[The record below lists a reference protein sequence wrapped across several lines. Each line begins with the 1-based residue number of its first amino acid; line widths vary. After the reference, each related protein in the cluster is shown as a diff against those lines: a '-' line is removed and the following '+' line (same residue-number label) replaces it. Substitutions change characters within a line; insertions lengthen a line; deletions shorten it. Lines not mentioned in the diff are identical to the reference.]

1 MKKLIATLLTMSLAV
16 GMGATAFAAA
26 GNETVGENGS
36 QPIDVTARY
45 TDGTSTD
52 TTYSVD
58 IAWDDMTFTYHE
70 SGSRTWNPSNHTY
83 MDNTTAGWDKT
94 TADITVTNHSNADV
108 DIDLTYAPVTGTGV
122 NGALDTLSYRL
133 AAGEEDKYTE
143 ADSRKSTFTISGAP
157 DAAVTADGVKV
168 GTITVAV
175 SAAN

>member
-16 GMGATAFAAA
+16 GMGTTAFAAA
-26 GNETVGENGS
+26 GNGTVGENGS

-45 TDGTSTD
+45 TGGATTD

-70 SGSRTWNPSNHTY
+70 SGSRTWNPANHTY
-83 MDNTTAGWDKT
+83 TDKTTAGWDKT

-108 DIDLTYAPVTGTGV
+108 DINLTYVPETGTGV
-122 NGALDTLSYRL
+122 DGVLDTLSYRL
-133 AAGEEDKYTE
+133 AAGVEDKYTE

-157 DAAVTADGVKV
+157 NETVNADGVKV

-175 SAAN
+175 SAVN

>member
-16 GMGATAFAAA
+16 GMGTTAFAAA
-26 GNETVGENGS
+26 GSKTVGENGS
-36 QPIDVTARY
+36 QPIEVTAKY
-45 TDGTSTD
+45 TGGATTV

-58 IAWDDMTFTYHE
+58 IEWEDMTFTYHE
-70 SGSRTWNPSNHTY
+70 SGSRTWNPADHTY
-83 MDNTTAGWDKT
+83 TNNTTAGWDKT

-108 DIDLTYAPVTGTGV
+108 DIDLTYVPETGTGV
-122 NGALDTLSYRL
+122 DGVLDTLFYTL

-143 ADSRKSTFTISGAP
+143 ADSKTSTFTISGAP
-157 DAAVTADGVKV
+157 DKTVNADGVKV